1 MISANARHKPCTAR
15 TITMSGRDSSFRRWL
30 GEATGVRLR
39 ATFSGLGL
47 AVALL
52 AFVIAATALKFTA
65 YTLPQQAPFANLTHF
80 LRMSAALAAGL
91 AVPLPLSI
99 AAGNLA
105 PPSGARRYVVLA
117 ISTSLAVAACVW
129 SPLPSVFGGL
139 LPFQTLQ
146 LAVLVVLLAIVLEF
160 RHRALVTAGTLLRVE
175 IDALTADAQLR
186 DASLRVLQAQIAPH
200 FLFNTLANVRRLS
213 QLDRRAAAAMLGDLV
228 RYFSVTL
235 ERRDEATALLGEEA
249 RLVDAYL
256 RIHRVRMGKRLTY
269 DVDVPADVASIP
281 VPSMMLLTLA
291 ENAIKHGVNPL
302 VEGGFVRLRASRD
315 GDTIRL
321 EVADNGQG
329 LSVTEG
335 HGTGLANVRARLA
348 MLYGDRA
355 ALELEH
361 GRPRGFVASIVLPAA
376 RPA

>member
-1 MISANARHKPCTAR
+1 MISPGRAALLRKSR
-15 TITMSGRDSSFRRWL
+15 TTTMSGRNNSFRRWL
-30 GEATGVRLR
+30 GEAGLVRLR
-39 ATFSGLGL
+39 GTFAGLGL

-52 AFVIAATALKFTA
+52 TFVIAATALKFTA
-65 YTLPQQAPFANLTHF
+65 YALPQQAPFANLTYY

-91 AVPLPLSI
+91 ALPLPVLI

-105 PPSGARRYVVLA
+105 PPSGVRRYAVLA
-117 ISTSLAVAACVW
+117 VTTSLAVAAAVW
-129 SPLPSVFGGL
+129 SPLPNAVGGL

-146 LAVLVVLLAIVLEF
+146 LGVFAALLAVVLEF
-160 RHRALVTAGTLLRVE
+160 RHRALATAGALLRVE

-213 QLDRRAAAAMLGDLV
+213 QLDRRAAAAMLRDLV

-235 ERRDEATALLGEEA
+235 ERRDEANTLLGDEA

-269 DVDVPADVASIP
+269 DVDVPAGLAAVP
-281 VPSMMLLTLA
+281 VPSMMLLTLV

-302 VEGGFVRLRASRD
+302 VEGGFIRLRARRD
-315 GDTIRL
+315 GDKIRL

-329 LSVTEG
+329 LAVTEG

-348 MLYGDRA
+348 MLYGGRA

-361 GRPRGFVASIVLPAA
+361 GRPRGFVASIVLPE
-376 RPA
+376 